1 MVALSVGDAVVV
13 LDVVIVLD
21 ILEDDVPV
29 LVDVTVGVLVRVIYI
44 VTELRAVLE

>member
-44 VTELRAVLE
+44 VIELRAVLE